1 MAAPDRV
8 PAAGLAPGD
17 FVASCNPGDL
27 IHFVLNVGDG
37 DTQLVLLPA
46 AADGTRRA
54 LVVDVATTNKLPAF
68 LHALAA
74 TPLLPQRD
82 KLFALVVATH
92 PHLDHIGGM
101 AQFLNQ
107 FHELIGEFWEPGYYM
122 TSSAYVNMMGAVE
135 EHGIEVSQ
143 PTSGMTKF
151 VGKVRIQAL
160 SPGISLRNRFDTY
173 GVDINNASIALK
185 LEFPAT
191 RVANDPNEQRR
202 YVPLRDK
209 ARSLILGADAQTM
222 SWAQVLVDFPQL
234 EPDSSPISKQLQMKL
249 GQNTLRAEVL
259 KISHHGSKHG
269 VSLELVEAVAPSV
282 SIVSSV
288 GGGGKYGFPHSVAQ
302 ECIREGLQATTSG
315 QARKRDWELGLH
327 YTCGVDEAGQALG
340 TVAVIVPPPGKPV
353 QVWRFGD
360 GSDQQVDLT
369 RARRVVA

>member
-8 PAAGLAPGD
+8 PVATLAAGD
-17 FVASCNPGDL
+17 FVASCGPSDL
-27 IHFVLNVGDG
+27 IHFVVNVGDG
-37 DTQLVLLPA
+37 DTQLVLLPV
-46 AADGTRRA
+46 DGDGKRRA
-54 LVVDVATTNKLPAF
+54 LVVDVATVDKLPQL
-68 LHALAA
+68 LHTLEE
-74 TPLLPQRD
+74 TPLLPEND

-101 AQFLNQ
+101 AQFLHQ
-107 FHELIGEFWEPGYYM
+107 FHDLIGEFWEPGYYM

-151 VGKVRIQAL
+151 IGKVRVQAL

-173 GVDINNASIALK
+173 GVDINNSSIALK

-191 RVANDPNEQRR
+191 RVTKDAKEERR

-209 ARSLILGADAQTM
+209 ARALILGADAQTL
-222 SWAQVLVDFPQL
+222 SWSQVMIDFPQL
-234 EPDSSPISKQLQMKL
+234 EPDASPIAKQLQMKL
-249 GQNTLRAEVL
+249 GQNSLRAEVM

-269 VSLELVEAVAPSV
+269 VSLELIEAIGPTV

-315 QARKRDWELGLH
+315 QTRKKDWELGLH
-327 YTCGVDEAGQALG
+327 YTCGLDDAGASLG
-340 TVAVIVPPPGKPV
+340 TVAVVMPPPGKRL
-353 QVWRFGD
+353 QVWRFCD
-360 GSDQQVDLT
+360 GPDDQVELA
-369 RARRVVA
+369 RARRVV